1 MLLDPDLT
9 DLSSRAAEEVKE
21 GELFQKKYV
30 YENIIQRG
38 WTVWQT
44 KETNSEESAE
54 EADPERERETSTT
67 KTRVEE

>member
-9 DLSSRAAEEVKE
+9 DLSSRAAEEVK

-44 KETNSEESAE
+44 KETDSEESAE
-54 EADPERERETSTT
+54 EADPERERETSTA
-67 KTRVEE
+67 KTRVKE

>member
-9 DLSSRAAEEVKE
+9 DLSSRAAEEVK
-21 GELFQKKYV
+21 GELFRKKYF

-44 KETNSEESAE
+44 KETDSEESAE